1 MDGATLP
8 CLVYRHRHVH
18 SMGVLLMILLHV
30 IVLEV
35 LLQKIMARLVLQNS
49 MMVYVAMLLL
59 QLI

>member
-1 MDGATLP
+1 
-8 CLVYRHRHVH
+8 
-18 SMGVLLMILLHV
+18 MGVLLMILLHV

>member
-1 MDGATLP
+1 
-8 CLVYRHRHVH
+8 
-18 SMGVLLMILLHV
+18 MGVLLMILLHV

-49 MMVYVAMLLL
+49 MVVYVAMLLL